1 MVYLETAVR
10 LAGVNSF
17 YTRRVL
23 QRCQRGEITVVDAA
37 RLLVAAAQH
46 GATVE
51 VTGVQR
57 WVPENLA

>member
-1 MVYLETAVR
+1 MVYLKTAVR

-17 YTRRVL
+17 FTRRVL
-23 QRCQRGEITVVDAA
+23 QRCQRGEITVLDAA
-37 RLLVAAAQH
+37 RLLIAASQD

-57 WVPENLA
+57 